1 MYFVVEQGKVLLNS
15 QSVNS
20 IEIVKSKDEN
30 FSIVV
35 RSIENTYYLKDCLTI
50 DQARLYM
57 KHIRKLIDNID
68 DVIDL
73 NSISVDV
80 DSSFES
86 IVTKM
91 CLGEFNES
99 N

>member
-15 QSVNS
+15 QSVDS

-35 RSIENTYYLKDCLTI
+35 RSIETTYYIKDGLTI

-57 KHIRKLIDNID
+57 KRIVELLDNTD

-73 NSISVDV
+73 SSISIDAEL
-80 DSSFES
+80 SFES

-91 CLGEFNES
+91 CLGKFNES

>member
-15 QSVNS
+15 QSVDS

-30 FSIVV
+30 FSVVV

-57 KHIRKLIDNID
+57 KRIVKLLDNTD

-73 NSISVDV
+73 SNISVDT
-80 DSSFES
+80 DLSFEN

-91 CLGEFNES
+91 CLGEFNEF

>member
-15 QSVNS
+15 QSVDS

-30 FSIVV
+30 FSVVV
-35 RSIENTYYLKDCLTI
+35 RSIENTYYLKDGLTI

-57 KHIRKLIDNID
+57 KRIIKLLDSID

-73 NSISVDV
+73 SNISIDV
-80 DSSFES
+80 ELSFES

-91 CLGEFNES
+91 CLGKYDTT
-99 N
+99 